1 VPLGEALGN
10 DPGGD
15 SHHKQDWN
23 RERKRPLQYLAEFQ
37 AFGVDTVVDAARIA
51 GENGDVKP
59 EIVEPLIPGEP
70 DAGAR
75 HGDHQ
80 AVEERDSDHD
90 ECEVRSH
97 LHDADRL
104 TDLNQRVAEQAK
116 SPHRSGQHRQL
127 HLLARDQ
134 ELRVDRLNQNKVE
147 IARADHLAE
156 VRTVRHEQSF
166 DDRID
171 QKPCRHEGVVLRMS
185 PVADGFDVA
194 VNNLEQRNLGA
205 DPESSR
211 DHGDEEIPTKH
222 HLADERVSKKRRPD
236 SRVVCLR

>member
-1 VPLGEALGN
+1 MPLGEALGD

-15 SHHKQDWN
+15 SHHEQNWN
-23 RERKRPLQYLAEFQ
+23 GEGKRPLQYLAEFQ
-37 AFGVDTVVDAARIA
+37 AFGVDAVVDAAWIA
-51 GENGDVKP
+51 GKNRDVKP
-59 EIVEPLIPGEP
+59 EIVETLVPGQP

-80 AVEERDSDHD
+80 AVKKRDSDHD

-134 ELRVDRLNQNKVE
+134 KLRVDRLDQNKVE
-147 IARADHLAE
+147 IARANHLAE

-171 QKPCRHEGVVLRMS
+171 QESCRHECVVLGMS

-194 VNNLEQRNLGA
+194 VNNLEQRYLST
-205 DPESSR
+205 DPETSR
-211 DHGDEEIPTKH
+211 DHSDEEVSTKH
-222 HLADERVSKKRRPD
+222 HLADERVSKERRPD
-236 SRVVCLR
+236 ARVVCLR